1 MSDGRFAVLGGV
13 RNTATPLSSCEALVV
28 DGDAHWEPLPPMH
41 DSRAYFACGTVDGCP
56 IVAGGR
62 GLKSA
67 ELYDA
72 ELNLWLRHPCDLPY
86 DGGLVGMGSA
96 VL

>member
-1 MSDGRFAVLGGV
+1 MSDGRFAVLGGISTD
-13 RNTATPLSSCEALVV
+13 NTPTTSCEVLVV

-41 DSRAYFACGTVDGCP
+41 EARAYFACGAIAGCVV
-56 IVAGGR
+56 VAGGV

-67 ELYDA
+67 EVYDV
-72 ELNLWLRHPCDLPY
+72 ELNRWLRLPCDLPY
-86 DGGLVGMGSA
+86 DDELHSMGSA